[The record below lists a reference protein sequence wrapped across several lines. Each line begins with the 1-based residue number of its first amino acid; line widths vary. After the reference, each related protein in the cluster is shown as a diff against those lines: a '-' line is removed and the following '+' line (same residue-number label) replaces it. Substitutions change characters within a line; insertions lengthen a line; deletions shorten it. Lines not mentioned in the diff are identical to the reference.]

1 MATRRHTPRG
11 RGFDRSLIYFEH
23 KNDYWDETLLQSKC
37 QRYNPIV
44 DLWSDDGAGAEGPA
58 RTLNGTAYEEY
69 LLRDRVLS
77 IIEAHDVSQP
87 LFLVYTPHVAHCP
100 LQVPPDWLARFTS
113 PDDEAA
119 CAAQTAEIFPGSAP
133 ADYRCRNQ
141 YRAMVALLDAALGD
155 ITDALKAKGMWQDT
169 LMVLSSDN
177 GGPVDTAE
185 SGATNYPLRG
195 GKYSDFEGGIR
206 VAAFASGGFLPAA
219 ARGTVNEGIV
229 HIADFYGT
237 YAKLAGVD
245 PTDKTAAA
253 AGLPPVDSLD
263 VWPLISGANLTSPR
277 VEIPVQPNVLIS
289 GQYKLITNRMIEASW
304 AGPDYPNA
312 SSPASP
318 VDPGPTLICAAHGG
332 CLFDVVAD
340 PTEHEDIAAQNP
352 AIVADM
358 AARLAV
364 LAKGFFT
371 NSDDFSATTVCPAD
385 TGNVTPC
392 GCWAALNVWGGYFG
406 PWAWAPNATG

>member
-1 MATRRHTPRG
+1 
-11 RGFDRSLIYFEH
+11 
-23 KNDYWDETLLQSKC
+23 
-37 QRYNPIV
+37 
-44 DLWSDDGAGAEGPA
+44 
-58 RTLNGTAYEEY
+58 
-69 LLRDRVLS
+69 
-77 IIEAHDVSQP
+77 
-87 LFLVYTPHVAHCP
+87 
-100 LQVPPDWLARFTS
+100 
-113 PDDEAA
+113 
-119 CAAQTAEIFPGSAP
+119 
-133 ADYRCRNQ
+133 
-141 YRAMVALLDAALGD
+141 
-155 ITDALKAKGMWQDT
+155 
-169 LMVLSSDN
+169 
-177 GGPVDTAE
+177 
-185 SGATNYPLRG
+185 
-195 GKYSDFEGGIR
+195 
-206 VAAFASGGFLPAA
+206 
-219 ARGTVNEGIV
+219 
-229 HIADFYGT
+229 
-237 YAKLAGVD
+237 
-245 PTDKTAAA
+245 
-253 AGLPPVDSLD
+253 
-263 VWPLISGANLTSPR
+263 
-277 VEIPVQPNVLIS
+277 VQPNVLIS

-352 AIVADM
+352 AIVAEM